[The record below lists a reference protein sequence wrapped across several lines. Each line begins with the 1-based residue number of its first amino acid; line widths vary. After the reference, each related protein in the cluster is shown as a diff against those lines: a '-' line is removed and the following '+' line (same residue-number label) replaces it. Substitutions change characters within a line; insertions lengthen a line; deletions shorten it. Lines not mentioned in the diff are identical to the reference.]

1 MAKRSP
7 RKEEKEIRLSATQMR
22 QPGMEKPA
30 EVEDKVAV
38 PVASQAS
45 DLAEEYRYVTADLR
59 RIAVI
64 AVMMLAVLI
73 ALALF
78 LP

>member
-22 QPGMEKPA
+22 QPGMERVAK
-30 EVEDKVAV
+30 VEQKVAV
-38 PVASQAS
+38 PVSSQTS
-45 DLAEEYRYVTADLR
+45 DLAEEYRYVTADLQ
-59 RIAVI
+59 RIAII
-64 AVMMLAVLI
+64 AAVMLAVLI